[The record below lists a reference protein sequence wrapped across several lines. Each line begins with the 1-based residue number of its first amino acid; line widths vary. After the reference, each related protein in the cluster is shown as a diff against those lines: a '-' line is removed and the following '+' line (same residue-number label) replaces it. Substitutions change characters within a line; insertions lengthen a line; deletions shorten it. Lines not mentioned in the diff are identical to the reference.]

1 MTHRQTLRDVMTTDP
16 IVLDAEATV
25 ADAAKAMKA
34 SDVGDVLIERNGRL
48 CGIVTDRDL
57 VVRGLADDPKRAAG
71 RRLADVCSPEIHA
84 LSPDAEVE
92 EAMRLMRDRAI
103 RRIPVVENGSP
114 VGIVSLG
121 DIAIARDRES
131 CLGDI
136 SAAPPQ
142 H

>member
-1 MTHRQTLRDVMTTDP
+1 MPQTLRDVMTLEP
-16 IVLDAEATV
+16 IVLDAYATV

-34 SDVGDVLIERNGRL
+34 SDVGDVLVRRDGRL

-57 VVRGLADDPKRAAG
+57 VVRCLARNPKRAG
-71 RRLADVCSPEIHA
+71 SLRLADICSQEIHA
-84 LSPDAEVE
+84 LSPDAEVD
-92 EAMRLMRDRAI
+92 EAIRLMRDRAI

-121 DIAIARDRES
+121 DLAIARDRQS

-142 H
+142 R